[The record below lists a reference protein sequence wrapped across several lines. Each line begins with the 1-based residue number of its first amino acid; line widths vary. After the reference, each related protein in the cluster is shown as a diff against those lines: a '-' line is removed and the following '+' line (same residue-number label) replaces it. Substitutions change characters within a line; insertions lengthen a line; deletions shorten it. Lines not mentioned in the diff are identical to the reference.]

1 LRYSLKRAI
10 FATVFIVVFLLSIL
24 GVIHPIFEVS
34 TGIFPLVALM
44 VVIPTFLFT
53 VAPWIRLARLGN
65 YLRQSGLDGLAKRSS
80 FGTRDDH
87 FLLDYSIGRWFQ
99 HASFAFGYIML
110 IAFYF
115 LGWFLINVFLFLFS
129 IPLLAITFLTYRR
142 LARSLLSPYDPKDV
156 AVRIE
161 LIYPPRSLRSLLRLL
176 LWGS

>member
-1 LRYSLKRAI
+1 
-10 FATVFIVVFLLSIL
+10 
-24 GVIHPIFEVS
+24 
-34 TGIFPLVALM
+34 M

-99 HASFAFGYIML
+99 HGSFAFGYITL
-110 IAFYF
+110 IVFYF
-115 LGWFLINVFLFLFS
+115 LGWFLISVFLFLFS

-142 LARSLLSPYDPKDV
+142 LARRLLSPYDPKDV